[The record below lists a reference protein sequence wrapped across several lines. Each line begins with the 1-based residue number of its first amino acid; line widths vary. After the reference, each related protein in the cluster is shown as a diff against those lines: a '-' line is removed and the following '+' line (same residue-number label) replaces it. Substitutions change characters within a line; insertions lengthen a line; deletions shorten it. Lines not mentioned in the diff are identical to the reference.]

1 MHAVRNIGVC
11 LAASAMIG
19 LGNIASAQ
27 TVIGNFETPALDGW
41 GTNGGP
47 GSPTLT
53 QGTVGVTLGS
63 FSLDSTIAQG
73 SFWGPST
80 GNLANATDI
89 SAMENSTQLS
99 YDMTLDA
106 LYINGGSF
114 SGYAQSNAMAIQLY
128 SPTANAGGV
137 LNLFMQESFGA
148 GDTDS
153 SGENAEWNGVD
164 GTRHITWSLAN
175 FTATD
180 PNTGT
185 AKTVDQFLTA
195 YGSQITSMQI
205 DFVEQVGGGTAA
217 TSSFFFD
224 DVALN
229 GSPAPEPATMAL
241 LGLGAAALIR
251 RRARK

>member
-1 MHAVRNIGVC
+1 MHALRNIAVC

-19 LGNIASAQ
+19 LGNHASAQ
-27 TVIGNFETPALDGW
+27 TVIGNFETVGLDGW

-47 GSPTLT
+47 GNPALG
-53 QGTVGVTLGS
+53 QGTVGVTLGN

-73 SFWGPST
+73 SYWGPST

-99 YDMTLDA
+99 YDMTLSA

-137 LNLFMQESFGA
+137 LNLWIQESFGA

-153 SGENAEWNGVD
+153 LGQNATWSGVD
-164 GTRHITWSLAN
+164 GTRHITWNLNN

-180 PNTGT
+180 PNTST
-185 AKTVDQFLTA
+185 TKTLR
-195 YGSQITSMQI
+195 S
-205 DFVEQVGGGTAA
+205 EERRVGKECR
-217 TSSFFFD
+217 SRW
-224 DVALN
+224 
-229 GSPAPEPATMAL
+229 SPYH
-241 LGLGAAALIR
+241 
-251 RRARK
+251 